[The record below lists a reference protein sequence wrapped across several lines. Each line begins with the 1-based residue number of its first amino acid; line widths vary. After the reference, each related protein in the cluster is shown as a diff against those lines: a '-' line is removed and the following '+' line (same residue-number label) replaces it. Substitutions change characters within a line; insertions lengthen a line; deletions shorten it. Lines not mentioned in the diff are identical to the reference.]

1 MPKPGDD
8 SINNKRA
15 LMLAPE
21 APYPVIGGGPA
32 RTASILEYLGRHYE
46 TDLVLFREPGAPD
59 PAAAVPKS
67 LVRRTWV
74 IPLPH
79 HSKSR
84 PARLARNLWR
94 LLRGR
99 PPLNDRFGNFHRA
112 LRQALNGESYALA
125 VVEHFWCAGYLPEAA
140 SVAQVAILDLHNIE
154 SALMASCARLD
165 GGLRSLL
172 WRRFAQIS
180 LRHERRLLPGFS
192 MVLAASENDA
202 QALRLIAPGARVV
215 VYPNTI
221 PYRPVPAVAEQDAIV
236 FSGNLEYPPNL
247 YAVRYFVSRIWPELR
262 RRRPEL
268 VWRIVGRNPGAAR
281 PFVGGDP
288 RIELTGPVDD
298 ALPWLAAAKAV
309 VVPIFCG
316 SGTRVKI
323 LEAWAAERA
332 VISTSFG
339 AAGLPVRSGEHLWVA
354 DRDEEFLRAVLA
366 VLDSEPLRKRL
377 GQAGRRLYEQE
388 FTWDAAWSRLA
399 ALAI

>member
-1 MPKPGDD
+1 
-8 SINNKRA
+8 
-15 LMLAPE
+15 MLAPE
-21 APYPVIGGGPA
+21 APYPLIGGGPA

-59 PAAAVPKS
+59 PAAVVPKN

-74 IPLPH
+74 IPLPR
-79 HSKSR
+79 HSKGR
-84 PARLARNLWR
+84 PARVARNLWR

-99 PPLNDRFGNFHRA
+99 APLNDRFGNFRRPV
-112 LRQALNGESYALA
+112 RQALVGESYSLA
-125 VVEHFWCAGYLPEAA
+125 VVEHFWCASYLPEVA
-140 SVAQVAILDLHNIE
+140 SVAQTVILDLHNIE
-154 SALMASCARLD
+154 SALMASYARVER
-165 GGLRSLL
+165 GLRSLM

-180 LRHERRLLPGFS
+180 LRHEQQLLPGFS

-202 QALRLIAPGARVV
+202 QQLRRIAPGARVA

-221 PYRPVPAVAEQDAIV
+221 PYRPVPAVAEQNAIV
-236 FSGNLEYPPNL
+236 FAGNLEYPPNL
-247 YAVRYFVSRIWPELR
+247 HAVRYFVSRIWPELR

-281 PFVGGDP
+281 PLVACDP

-339 AAGLPVRSGEHLWVA
+339 AEGLPVRSGEHLWVA
-354 DRDEEFLRAVLA
+354 DGDEAFLRAVLE
-366 VLDSEPLRKRL
+366 VVDSQPLRRQL
-377 GQAGRRLYEQE
+377 GQAGRRLYERE
-388 FTWDAAWSRLA
+388 LTWDAAWRRLA